1 MKNLD
6 PLNTLFNL
14 EVPAESKQEL
24 SIALSAPKEIDQQ
37 NDYDLARQTLRNLIY
52 KGEGTLDDMI
62 NFAKNSEH
70 PRAYEVTGQL
80 IKTMADTAKDL
91 LNIHKQVK
99 DIKGKET
106 SSSAIGTQNNIVFA
120 GSTEDLL
127 KMINKKED
135 GKTIEQ

>member
-1 MKNLD
+1 MKDIDQLNSIFNLD
-6 PLNTLFNL
+6 KSISEEKLPISL
-14 EVPAESKQEL
+14 SKSSEHDQE
-24 SIALSAPKEIDQQ
+24 
-37 NDYDLARQTLRNLIY
+37 NDYDLARQTLRNLII

-62 NFAKNSEH
+62 NFARNSEH

-99 DIKGKET
+99 DIKGKE
-106 SSSAIGTQNNIVFA
+106 SANPQIGTQNNVVFA

-127 KMINKKED
+127 KMLNKKDD
-135 GKTIEQ
+135 GKVIEQ

>member
-1 MKNLD
+1 MKDIDQLNSIFNLD
-6 PLNTLFNL
+6 KSVNEEKLPISL
-14 EVPAESKQEL
+14 SKSSEHDQE
-24 SIALSAPKEIDQQ
+24 
-37 NDYDLARQTLRNLIY
+37 NDYDLARQTLRNLII

-62 NFAKNSEH
+62 NFARNSEH

-99 DIKGKET
+99 DIKGKE
-106 SSSAIGTQNNIVFA
+106 SANPQIGTQNNVVFA

-127 KMINKKED
+127 KMLNKKDD
-135 GKTIEQ
+135 GKVIEQ

>member
-1 MKNLD
+1 MKDIDQLNSIFNLD
-6 PLNTLFNL
+6 KSISEEKLPISL
-14 EVPAESKQEL
+14 SKSSEHDQE
-24 SIALSAPKEIDQQ
+24 
-37 NDYDLARQTLRNLIY
+37 NDYDLARQTLRNLII

-62 NFAKNSEH
+62 NFARNSEH

-99 DIKGKET
+99 DIKGKE
-106 SSSAIGTQNNIVFA
+106 SVNPQIGTQNNVVFA

-127 KMINKKED
+127 KMLNKKDD
-135 GKTIEQ
+135 GKVIEQ

>member
-1 MKNLD
+1 MKDIDQLNSIFNLD
-6 PLNTLFNL
+6 KSISEEKLPITL
-14 EVPAESKQEL
+14 SKSSEHDQE
-24 SIALSAPKEIDQQ
+24 
-37 NDYDLARQTLRNLIY
+37 NDYDLARQTLRNLII

-62 NFAKNSEH
+62 NFARNSEH

-99 DIKGKET
+99 DIKGKE
-106 SSSAIGTQNNIVFA
+106 SANPQIGTQNNVVFA

-127 KMINKKED
+127 KMLNKKDD
-135 GKTIEQ
+135 GKVIEQ

>member
-1 MKNLD
+1 MKNID
-6 PLNTLFNL
+6 QLNTIFNL
-14 EVPAESKQEL
+14 DKNTNEEQLPISLSKSSEHDQE
-24 SIALSAPKEIDQQ
+24 
-37 NDYDLARQTLRNLIY
+37 NDYDLARQTLRNLIL

-62 NFAKNSEH
+62 NFARNSEH

-99 DIKGKET
+99 DIKGKE
-106 SSSAIGTQNNIVFA
+106 SANPQIGTQNNVVFA

-127 KMINKKED
+127 KMLNKKDD
-135 GKTIEQ
+135 GKVIEQ

>member
-1 MKNLD
+1 MKNIEQ
-6 PLNTLFNL
+6 LNDLFNL
-14 EVPAESKQEL
+14 PVTEKPKDLSLAISNNEL
-24 SIALSAPKEIDQQ
+24 DQQ
-37 NDYDLARQTLRNLIY
+37 NDYDLARDTLRKLIL

-62 NFAKNSEH
+62 NFARNSEH

-99 DIKGKET
+99 DIKGKEAT
-106 SSSAIGTQNNIVFA
+106 SPQIGTQNNVVFA
-120 GSTEDLL
+120 GSTEELL
-127 KMINKKED
+127 KMLNNKDD

>member
-1 MKNLD
+1 MKNIEQ
-6 PLNTLFNL
+6 LNTLFNL
-14 EVPAESKQEL
+14 DPPN
-24 SIALSAPKEIDQQ
+24 PKEKLPVPVVDNKEMDQQ
-37 NDYDLARQTLRNLIY
+37 DDYDLARQTLRSLIM

-62 NFAKNSEH
+62 NFARNSEH

-99 DIKGKET
+99 DIRGKDST
-106 SSSAIGTQNNIVFA
+106 PQIGTQNNVVFA
-120 GSTEDLL
+120 GSTEELL
-127 KMINKKED
+127 KMLNNKDD

>member
-1 MKNLD
+1 MKNIEQ
-6 PLNTLFNL
+6 LNDIFNL
-14 EVPAESKQEL
+14 EPSTKSNEITVPTVST
-24 SIALSAPKEIDQQ
+24 EIERDD
-37 NDYDLARQTLRNLIY
+37 DYNLARQTLRNLIM

-62 NFAKNSEH
+62 HFARNSEH

-99 DIKGKET
+99 DIKGKDV
-106 SSSAIGTQNNIVFA
+106 SASQIGTQNNVVFA

-127 KMINKKED
+127 KMLNKKDD